1 MRSECGHTMERRRS
15 DDPVRRANLDDVHQ
29 ELRGR
34 YLNHPKQLG
43 AFVVRR
49 VREVQVA
56 AGKELRADGDQ
67 VRAKIELIEI
77 ACTCRV
83 SGWIKAVF
91 PCAAVHSSSFT
102 PRLSSSQSTAE
113 PNSGTP
119 QHRSSRRRSAV
130 KVRWPVRRAAVER
143 RASLATAELRPTQLL
158 IFVHHGA

>member
-1 MRSECGHTMERRRS
+1 MERRRS

-83 SGWIKAVF
+83 SDQRFVA
-91 PCAAVHSSSFT
+91 CANHDFECLAERSLFGRG
-102 PRLSSSQSTAE
+102 PLAAWRLFSV
-113 PNSGTP
+113 
-119 QHRSSRRRSAV
+119 RS
-130 KVRWPVRRAAVER
+130 PHQC
-143 RASLATAELRPTQLL
+143 AS
-158 IFVHHGA
+158 